1 MHSHEFLADP
11 IQLLIF
17 SRYLLA
23 ETRRLLASPNQ
34 YVLGFR
40 YTQGSAEVTRT
51 LRESNMQREV
61 IHQLASDFARR
72 NLCIALH
79 DGEEPRRCRV
89 KANIKVPTFEI
100 SFPPYITG
108 AK

>member
-1 MHSHEFLADP
+1 MRLPSHLALNQRKLPLFFSLAEILPQELMHSHEFLADP

-40 YTQGSAEVTRT
+40 YTQAVADPSVPGDCGSPRT
-51 LRESNMQREV
+51 
-61 IHQLASDFARR
+61 
-72 NLCIALH
+72 
-79 DGEEPRRCRV
+79 
-89 KANIKVPTFEI
+89 
-100 SFPPYITG
+100 
-108 AK
+108 